1 MMSSFFFFFFVLEKN
16 LSLGIVTGI
25 FICGRTSESLC
36 FVIFLLLLLL
46 YWAEIFYLSTLL
58 LSLFIYVRR
67 IREIMF
73 GVYKV

>member
-25 FICGRTSESLC
+25 FICGRTSENLC

-46 YWAEIFYLSTLL
+46 YWAEIF
-58 LSLFIYVRR
+58 
-67 IREIMF
+67 
-73 GVYKV
+73 